1 MKSIAIQSIMKFK
14 NLQKIV
20 LFALLWMS
28 IPLSFSQTIP
38 LSKEAEI
45 SVLTCGTSNE
55 IYALFGHTAIR
66 VNDKVNGIDVVYNY
80 GAFDFS
86 TSNFALKF
94 VKGNLQYFAVAN
106 SYADFI
112 SNYAYEKRSV
122 YEQVL
127 NISAPQKQQL
137 FDNLNE
143 SLQLENR
150 EYTYK
155 FIDQNCTSMAV
166 AVINKSLNQ
175 PIIVKKGDTDKS
187 YRTILYSY
195 FNNHFY
201 EQLGTSIIFGTKT
214 DQLGTAI
221 FLPFELK
228 KSLNQIKLNQLPVVK
243 ANNTLL
249 EFKPEPN
256 ISWWNNPYTF
266 LLFLGLILILN
277 KSSLDKIYL
286 GIIAVLGG
294 VFLALGIYSTHLELA
309 NNYNILLFNPTL
321 LVLLYFAKA
330 NNTKWTKYT
339 LVFNLIALGI
349 YIVLLLNKAHLWIV
363 APLIITSGVIL
374 ARRFWKKKE

>member
-1 MKSIAIQSIMKFK
+1 MKYSVLKKAFFFVLFVLSSQSSIAQH
-14 NLQKIV
+14 IV
-20 LFALLWMS
+20 
-28 IPLSFSQTIP
+28 
-38 LSKEAEI
+38 LSKEAKA

-66 VNDKVNGIDVVYNY
+66 ISDTINGIDVVYNY

-112 SNYAYEKRSV
+112 ANYTYEKRAV

-127 NISAPQKQQL
+127 NISAPQKQRL
-137 FDNLNE
+137 FDNLNQ

-166 AVINKSLNQ
+166 DVINRSLNQ
-175 PIIVKKGDTDKS
+175 KVIVKKGDTDKS
-187 YRTILYSY
+187 YRTILFPY

-201 EQLGTSIIFGTKT
+201 EQLGTSSIFGTKT

-221 FLPFELK
+221 FLPFELQ
-228 KSLNQIKLNQLPVVK
+228 KSLNQIKLYQLPIVK
-243 ANNTLL
+243 ENKTLL
-249 EFKPEPN
+249 EFEPEPN
-256 ISWWNNPYTF
+256 HSWWNNPYTY

-277 KSSLDKIYL
+277 KSSIDKMYL
-286 GIIAVLGG
+286 IIMAVLGVTFAFLG
-294 VFLALGIYSTHLELA
+294 VYSTHLELA
-309 NNYNILLFNPTL
+309 YNYNILLFNPSL
-321 LVLLYFAKA
+321 IALVYFTKA
-330 NNTKWTKYT
+330 NNKKGIQYT
-339 LVFNLIALGI
+339 LWFNLAALAI
-349 YIVLLLNKAHLWIV
+349 YIFIIINKAHLWIV
-363 APLIITSGVIL
+363 APLIITNGLIL
-374 ARRFWKKKE
+374 LRRFWKKQRGYTK

>member
-1 MKSIAIQSIMKFK
+1 MKSSLLKKILFLIVFCWSIQIGYAQHTF
-14 NLQKIV
+14 
-20 LFALLWMS
+20 
-28 IPLSFSQTIP
+28 
-38 LSKEAEI
+38 LSKEAKA
-45 SVLTCGTSNE
+45 SVLTCGTGNE

-66 VNDKVNGIDVVYNY
+66 ITDTANGIDVVYNY
-80 GAFDFS
+80 GAFDFD

-106 SYADFI
+106 SYIDFI
-112 SNYAYEKRSV
+112 ANYTYEKRSV

-166 AVINKSLNQ
+166 EVINRSLNQ

-187 YRTILYSY
+187 YRTILYPY

-214 DQLGTAI
+214 DQLGTAV

-228 KSLNQIKLNQLPVVK
+228 KSLDQVKLNQLPIVK
-243 ANNTLL
+243 ENNTLL

-256 ISWWNNPYTF
+256 SSWWNNPYTY

-277 KSSLDKIYL
+277 KSSLDKLYL

-294 VFLALGIYSTHLELA
+294 IFLVLGIYSTHLELA

-321 LVLLYFAKA
+321 LVLLYLAKA

-349 YIVLLLNKAHLWIV
+349 YIVLLLNKVHLWIV
-363 APLIITSGVIL
+363 TPLIITSGVIL
-374 ARRFWKKKE
+374 VRRFWKKKE

>member
-1 MKSIAIQSIMKFK
+1 MMKYSVLKKTIFFTLFTLSIQIGFAQ
-14 NLQKIV
+14 NL
-20 LFALLWMS
+20 L
-28 IPLSFSQTIP
+28 
-38 LSKEAEI
+38 LSKEAKA

-66 VNDKVNGIDVVYNY
+66 ITDTINGIDVVYNY

-112 SNYAYEKRSV
+112 ANYTYEKRAV

-127 NISAPQKQQL
+127 NISAAQKQRL
-137 FDNLNE
+137 FDNLNQ

-166 AVINKSLNQ
+166 DVINRSLNQ
-175 PIIVKKGDTDKS
+175 KVIVKKGDTDKS
-187 YRTILYSY
+187 YRTILYPY
-195 FNNHFY
+195 FDHHFY
-201 EQLGTSIIFGTKT
+201 EQLGTSILFGTKT

-228 KSLNQIKLNQLPVVK
+228 KSLDQIKLNQSPIVK
-243 ANNTLL
+243 ENKMLL
-249 EFKPEPN
+249 EFEPEPN
-256 ISWWNNPYTF
+256 SSSWNNPYTY

-277 KSSLDKIYL
+277 KSSIDKIYL
-286 GIIAVLGG
+286 TIIAVLG
-294 VFLALGIYSTHLELA
+294 VAFAFLGIYSTHLELA
-309 NNYNILLFNPTL
+309 NNYNILLFNPSL
-321 LVLLYFAKA
+321 IALLYCAKA
-330 NNTKWTKYT
+330 NNKKGVKYLLWFNFIALTSYT
-339 LVFNLIALGI
+339 L
-349 YIVLLLNKAHLWIV
+349 IVINKAHLWIV
-363 APLIITSGVIL
+363 APLIITNGLIL
-374 ARRFWKKKE
+374 VRRFWNKQR